1 MKLVGSSNLP
11 LEQLEGSSKVV
22 ILGSGF
28 GTTAEVWDVAQKHFN
43 PEMKYLRFDLPGHGL
58 SPAVNQAFTVED
70 LADGVIALADSL
82 NIKKFCYAGVS
93 LGGAIGLMLALKHP
107 NRVKVVLPICAAPK
121 FGDSQTWLTRAQKV
135 RENGTAQFVEGTRD
149 RWFSKRLQERK
160 SELVEQTLQM
170 LANVDR
176 ESYALGCEALA
187 NYDITKDLEKINVP
201 VMVIAGELDPV
212 VPYADA
218 LAYSQQLAEGSIIE
232 VLGVAHQ
239 AVLEAP
245 EVLAKH
251 INYSVRQNK

>member
-82 NIKKFCYAGVS
+82 KIKKFCYAGVS

-121 FGDSQTWLTRAQKV
+121 FGDSQTWLTRAQQV

>member
-11 LEQLEGSSKVV
+11 LEQLEGSSEVV
-22 ILGSGF
+22 ILGPGF

-58 SPAVNQAFTVED
+58 SPAVTESFTVED
-70 LADGVIALADSL
+70 LAHAVIELADSL
-82 NIKKFCYAGVS
+82 NISKFCYAGVS
-93 LGGAIGLMLALKHP
+93 LGGAIGLTLALKYP
-107 NRVKVVLPICAAPK
+107 SRVKVVLPICSAPK
-121 FGDSQTWLTRAQKV
+121 FGDSASWITRTAQV
-135 RENGTAQFVEGTRD
+135 RENGTAQFVDGTRD
-149 RWFSKRLQERK
+149 RWFSKRFQVRK
-160 SELVEQTLQM
+160 PELMEQTLQM

-176 ESYALGCEALA
+176 ESYALGCEALSK
-187 NYDITKDLEKINVP
+187 YDITNELQKINVP

-212 VPYADA
+212 VPYATA
-218 LAYSQQLAEGSIIE
+218 LEYSQQLGEGSIIE

>member
-218 LAYSQQLAEGSIIE
+218 LSYSQHLAEGSIFE
-232 VLGVAHQ
+232 VLGVPHQ

>member
-28 GTTAEVWDVAQKHFN
+28 GTTAKVWDVAQKHFN

-160 SELVEQTLQM
+160 PELVEQTLQM

>member
-121 FGDSQTWLTRAQKV
+121 FGDSQTWLTRAQQV

>member
-28 GTTAEVWDVAQKHFN
+28 GTTAKVWDVAQKHFN

-93 LGGAIGLMLALKHP
+93 LGGAIGLMLALRHP

-121 FGDSQTWLTRAQKV
+121 FGDSQTWLTRAQQV

-149 RWFSKRLQERK
+149 RWFSKRLQEGK
-160 SELVEQTLQM
+160 PELVEQTLQL

-239 AVLEAP
+239 ADLEAP

>member
-121 FGDSQTWLTRAQKV
+121 FGDSQTWLTRAQQV

-160 SELVEQTLQM
+160 PELVEQTLQM

>member
-22 ILGSGF
+22 ILGPGF

-58 SPAVNQAFTVED
+58 SPAVTEAFTVVD
-70 LADGVIALADSL
+70 LADAVIALADSL
-82 NIKKFCYAGVS
+82 DINKFCYAGVS
-93 LGGAIGLMLALKHP
+93 LGGAIGLTLALKYP
-107 NRVKVVLPICAAPK
+107 NRVKVVLPICSAPK
-121 FGDSQTWLTRAQKV
+121 FGDEAAWITRASEV
-135 RENGTAQFVEGTRD
+135 RKNGTAQFVDGTRD
-149 RWFSKRLQERK
+149 RWFSKRFQERK
-160 SELVEQTLQM
+160 PELMEQTLQM

-176 ESYALGCEALA
+176 ESYALGCEALST
-187 NYDITKDLEKINVP
+187 YDITNELQKINVP

-212 VPYADA
+212 VPYATA
-218 LAYSQQLAEGSIIE
+218 LEYSQQLGEGSIIE

>member
-11 LEQLEGSSKVV
+11 LEQLDGSTKVV
-22 ILGSGF
+22 ILGAGF
-28 GTTAEVWDVAQKHFN
+28 GTTAEVWEVAQKHLN

-58 SPAVNQAFTVED
+58 SPAVTQPFTVED
-70 LADGVIALADSL
+70 IADAVIALADSL
-82 NIKKFCYAGVS
+82 NINKFCYAGVS
-93 LGGAIGLMLALKHP
+93 IGGAIGLTLALKYP
-107 NRVKVVLPICAAPK
+107 NRVKVVLPICSAPK
-121 FGDSQTWLTRAQKV
+121 FGDSQSWMSRAVQV

-149 RWFSKRLQERK
+149 RWFSKRTQERK
-160 SELVEQTLQM
+160 PELVEQTLQM
-170 LANVDR
+170 LADVDR

-187 NYDITKDLEKINVP
+187 NYDITNDLQKIKTP

-212 VPYADA
+212 VPYTTA
-218 LAYSQQLAEGSIIE
+218 LEYSQQLAEGSIIE

-239 AVLEAP
+239 AVLESP

>member
-11 LEQLEGSSKVV
+11 LEDLEGSSKVV

-28 GTTAEVWDVAQKHFN
+28 GTTAEVWDLAQKHFN

-58 SPAVNQAFTVED
+58 SPAVNETFSIQNI
-70 LADGVIALADSL
+70 ADAVIALADSL
-82 NIKKFCYAGVS
+82 NINKFCYAGVS
-93 LGGAIGLMLALKHP
+93 IGGAIGLTLALKYPH
-107 NRVKVVLPICAAPK
+107 RVKVVLPICSAPK
-121 FGDSQTWLTRAQKV
+121 FGDSASWITRAAQV

-149 RWFSKRLQERK
+149 RWFSKRTQERK
-160 SELVEQTLQM
+160 PDLVEQTLQM
-170 LANVDR
+170 LTNVDR

-187 NYDITKDLEKINVP
+187 KYDIRNELQEIKIP

-212 VPYADA
+212 VPYATA
-218 LAYSQQLAEGSIIE
+218 LEYSQQLGEGSIIE

-239 AVLEAP
+239 AVLESP

-251 INYSVRQNK
+251 INYSVRQHK

>member
-93 LGGAIGLMLALKHP
+93 LGGAIGLMLALRHP

-121 FGDSQTWLTRAQKV
+121 FGDSQTWLTRAQQV

-160 SELVEQTLQM
+160 PELVEQTLQM